1 MSETEVKDK
10 TEYGENCEYRF
21 VETIGGGLGALVSIG
36 AAVLLVLY
44 LVYREVDTG
53 AVVSII
59 ISLILTV
66 ILEIACVRMF
76 IAGLNEFYN
85 HGKTGLVIGEY
96 GVQIAVRTKLFE
108 RELVFVPYSDMQK
121 FCVYRDRW
129 KHYHGDPYKDLDLN
143 LKPYKVTV
151 LKKGWITFCDLC
163 GIEYSIHIKECM
175 SAGAQI
181 TAHLDESQ
189 INRGKSDIRKGRK
202 KSK

>member
-1 MSETEVKDK
+1 MSETEIREK
-10 TEYGENCEYRF
+10 TEFRENCEYRF
-21 VETIGGGLGALVSIG
+21 IETISGAVGALMFPC

-44 LVYREVDTG
+44 LVYRDVDTA

-59 ISLILTV
+59 ISLIFMA
-66 ILEIACVRMF
+66 ILEIACVKMF

-85 HGKTGLVIGEY
+85 HGKTGLVIDEY

-108 RELVFVPYSDMQK
+108 RELVFVPYSDMRK

-129 KHYHGDPYKDLDLN
+129 EHYHGDPYNSFDLD

-151 LKKGWITFCDLC
+151 LKKGWITFSDL
-163 GIEYSIHIKECM
+163 GGNEYSIHIKECM
-175 SAGAQI
+175 AAGAQI
-181 TAHLDESQ
+181 TAYLDESQ

-202 KSK
+202 RK